1 MMRLLFDTNVIL
13 DAFFERDYD
22 YKPSQQLMRYAAAG
36 DIKAYLSAKQI
47 TDIYYSLRKY
57 YSEESKRRD
66 VIKIILKIFEILP
79 TTKSDINYC
88 LNSEMADLEDAL
100 LDEVCSVNCING
112 LVTNNIKDF
121 NKAKSVIFSPN
132 DVLSLIGA
140 SK

>member
-1 MMRLLFDTNVIL
+1 MKLLFDTNIIL
-13 DAFFERDYD
+13 DALSERENNH
-22 YKPSQQLMRYAAAG
+22 KASKQLITYVVCG
-36 DIKAYLSAKQI
+36 DIKGYLSAKQI

-57 YSEESKRRD
+57 FSDELKRRSA
-66 VIKIILKIFEILP
+66 IKTIINTFEILP

-112 LVTNNIKDF
+112 WVTNNIKDF

-132 DVLSLIGA
+132 DVLSLIEA